1 MTTEI
6 KNTQAFYKTEIPS
19 DWKIKHLGYGVKIQG
34 GYAFKSELFTNEGI
48 PVIRI
53 SNIQE
58 NRVTVDE
65 VCYNEDDKFNNFLVN
80 EGDILIAMSGATTGK
95 IGKYTLNQKAYLN
108 QRVGRFLIND
118 SRIEPDYV
126 YHYFLYPTTLK
137 NLLLDAMGGA
147 QPNIANENIERI
159 KIPLPPLPEQKAI
172 ASVLNTADATI
183 QTTEKIIAQKE
194 LRKKWLMQNLLT
206 GKIRLKGFDEEWKS
220 VQISK
225 LFTPVDRYI
234 EWNENDLY
242 NLISIRR
249 RNGGVFFRE
258 PLFGYQIGVKKLK
271 MVANN
276 DFIISKRQ
284 ASHGAWAVIDEVYD
298 QAKVSDEYDTLEI
311 SDQSLLSVD
320 FWKWYC
326 QIPILTHYANVDSDG
341 VHIEKSIFD
350 YNFFKRRKVFI
361 PSSMKEQKAIAQ
373 ILQSV
378 NTEIS
383 SLKAKAE
390 KLREQKK
397 GLMQQLLTGKIR
409 LIVNEEHENNR
420 NTN

>member
-1 MTTEI
+1 MENNI
-6 KNTQAFYKTEIPS
+6 INTQAFNNTEIPS
-19 DWKIKHLGYGVKIQG
+19 DWGIKKFEEFAKFFSGGTPLTSKPEYYSGNIPFIKSGEIYFDKTEQYISEEGLQSSSAKMVNIGDLLYALYGANSGEVAISKINGAINQAILCIRNDIDSDTVFLYNFLLSQKESIISTYLQG
-34 GYAFKSELFTNEGI
+34 GQGNLSAEIIKSL
-48 PVIRI
+48 
-53 SNIQE
+53 S
-58 NRVTVDE
+58 
-65 VCYNEDDKFNNFLVN
+65 
-80 EGDILIAMSGATTGK
+80 
-95 IGKYTLNQKAYLN
+95 
-108 QRVGRFLIND
+108 
-118 SRIEPDYV
+118 
-126 YHYFLYPTTLK
+126 
-137 NLLLDAMGGA
+137 
-147 QPNIANENIERI
+147 
-159 KIPLPPLPEQKAI
+159 IPLPPLPEQKVI

-183 QTTEKIIAQKE
+183 QITEKLIAQKE

-206 GKIRLKGFDEEWKS
+206 GKMRLKGFDGEWKLI
-220 VQISK
+220 QISK
-225 LFTPVDRYI
+225 LFTPVDRYVK
-234 EWNENDLY
+234 WNENEFY

-311 SDQSLLSVD
+311 SDPSLLSVD

-361 PSSMKEQKAIAQ
+361 PSSIKEQIAIAQ

-378 NTEIS
+378 DTEIS
-383 SLKAKAE
+383 LLKAKAE

-409 LIVNEEHENNR
+409 II
-420 NTN
+420 

>member
-383 SLKAKAE
+383 LLKAKAE